1 MNGYY
6 ECLPHFSKIMA
17 ASEPA
22 MHMNCKTPEEFEAWR
37 EKAEIYKIIDLQV
50 AGLAARLE
58 ERHIGIEFTE
68 AAKNF
73 TVESAYDPNFGA
85 RPLKRFIRSK
95 VETLVAKLIIS
106 DGVKAG
112 DTVVIDREGDSLT
125 AKVK

>member
-1 MNGYY
+1 
-6 ECLPHFSKIMA
+6 
-17 ASEPA
+17 
-22 MHMNCKTPEEFEAWR
+22 
-37 EKAEIYKIIDLQV
+37 
-50 AGLAARLE
+50 
-58 ERHIGIEFTE
+58 IEFTE

-112 DTVVIDREGDSLT
+112 DTVVIDREGDALT